1 MFAYTSSIASV
12 MIRKI
17 ATSLARDRVRLIL
30 SDLISEKSTRRLH
43 KKRLLN
49 DHSFDQPLSMIT
61 SLNRWLLARFL
72 SFTPRGVFSSLLW
85 SAFFS
90 SLNATITIANPVIT
104 RYARGDYDRNS
115 EGRIGGFLPRR
126 DEEKNLLVPCTL
138 RIGERKLVKKKG
150 RKGCD

>member
-1 MFAYTSSIASV
+1 

-17 ATSLARDRVRLIL
+17 ATSLARDRVKLIL

-72 SFTPRGVFSSLLW
+72 SFTPRGVF
-85 SAFFS
+85 FFS
-90 SLNATITIANPVIT
+90 SLV
-104 RYARGDYDRNS
+104 R
-115 EGRIGGFLPRR
+115 F
-126 DEEKNLLVPCTL
+126 LLVLKRNNNYGVSQTP
-138 RIGERKLVKKKG
+138 
-150 RKGCD
+150 

>member
-17 ATSLARDRVRLIL
+17 AMSLARDRVKLIL

-90 SLNATITIANPVIT
+90 SLNATITRGIANPVIT
-104 RYARGDYDRNS
+104 RYAVITIEILREELEDFFLDEMRK
-115 EGRIGGFLPRR
+115 RISSF
-126 DEEKNLLVPCTL
+126 LVPCESANESL
-138 RIGERKLVKKKG
+138 
-150 RKGCD
+150 

>member
-1 MFAYTSSIASV
+1 

-17 ATSLARDRVRLIL
+17 ATSLARDRVKLIL

-61 SLNRWLLARFL
+61 SLNRWLAASSLFIVHA
-72 SFTPRGVFSSLLW
+72 SFFSSLLW

-115 EGRIGGFLPRR
+115 ERKIGGFLPRR

-150 RKGCD
+150 GKGCD